1 MAPDMKGFAK
11 LRAEELGVSEAD
23 DGEVGTEIGEED

>member
-11 LRAEELGVSEAD
+11 LRADEWGVREAD
-23 DGEVGTEIGEED
+23 EGEVGTEIGEED